1 VQQVKVASL
10 QLYGITSASRIQVCP
25 ITKINGPILL
35 TLLYQQ
41 NHICEMWLKTDGYF
55 INSLTAE
62 RTKMHNADVAIDFY
76 HRYKV
81 LSNIYNQAIYLNH
94 TCL

>member
-1 VQQVKVASL
+1 
-10 QLYGITSASRIQVCP
+10 
-25 ITKINGPILL
+25 
-35 TLLYQQ
+35 
-41 NHICEMWLKTDGYF
+41 
-55 INSLTAE
+55 
-62 RTKMHNADVAIDFY
+62 MHNADVAIDFY